1 MNNIKNA
8 TAIVSIVALF
18 LGVAAPS
25 VQAAPS
31 AEMCRTLPK
40 SEPWKNHPTHVWN
53 VVWRNKVALCT
64 LQVKLDQLQSGK
76 VQVSP
81 TQVNQ
86 PDNLVA
92 PIALDNNQP
101 LPQKP

>member
-1 MNNIKNA
+1 MKNS
-8 TAIVSIVALF
+8 TAIVSIVALL

-31 AEMCRTLPK
+31 SEMCRTLPK

-64 LQVKLDQLQSGK
+64 LQAKLDQLQNAK

-81 TQVNQ
+81 TPINQ
-86 PDNLVA
+86 PDNLVVPTA
-92 PIALDNNQP
+92 PENNQP

>member
-1 MNNIKNA
+1 MKNS
-8 TAIVSIVALF
+8 TAIVSIVALL

-31 AEMCRTLPK
+31 SEMCRSLPK
-40 SEPWKNHPTHVWN
+40 SEPWKNNPTHVWN

-64 LQVKLDQLQSGK
+64 LQAKLDQLQNAT

-81 TQVNQ
+81 TQANQ
-86 PDNLVA
+86 PDNPTA
-92 PIALDNNQP
+92 PIAPENNQT